1 MTTAPTTT
9 VLDTAPP
16 ATAPPSTVLV
26 DPGVTAGPA
35 DRLQEGR
42 GTFHRYDNA
51 DPLWGE
57 RPCAHRTL
65 PKGTVVTV
73 VNTKT
78 GASTW
83 CVVQRPRAL
92 RQCDHRPRRG
102 AVRRARAGRGRRD
115 QRAHHLVTLSGRD
128 VSELLAET
136 RTAPEPRAW
145 DRTSSSIRTRSVGSP
160 GLPSVGP
167 GDQVIEIGAGLGS
180 LTLALAE
187 TGAAVT
193 AIEVDRGIAPV
204 LRTVVED
211 KGVRVIEADALPP
224 RLAGAC
230 WVTTGGRWW
239 PTFPTTWRLRSS
251 PTCSTACRRSSGCW

>member
-1 MTTAPTTT
+1 M
-9 VLDTAPP
+9 
-16 ATAPPSTVLV
+16 LV
-26 DPGVTAGPA
+26 DPGVTTGPA

-51 DPLWGE
+51 DPLSGE

-83 CVVQRPRAL
+83 CVVRDRGPFGNAIIDL
-92 RQCDHRPRRG
+92 DRG
-102 AVRRARAGRGRRD
+102 AVRRVRAGQRRCD

-128 VSELLAET
+128 VAALLA
-136 RTAPEPRAW
+136 RHGLHPSRALGQNFVV
-145 DRTSSSIRTRSVGSP
+145 DPNTVRRIARLAG
-160 GLPSVGP
+160 VGP
-167 GDQVIEIGAGLGS
+167 GDQVVEIGAGLGS

-193 AIEVDRGIAPV
+193 AVEIDRGIAPV
-204 LRTVVED
+204 LRTVVEA
-211 KGVRVIEADALPP
+211 KGVRVVEADA
-224 RLAGAC
+224 RLSIGTRAGRRPS
-230 WVTTGGRWW
+230 GRWW
-239 PTFPTTWRLRSS
+239 PTSRTTWRRRSCS
-251 PTCSTACRRSSGCW
+251 TCSTTCRRSSGCW